1 MILYNHS
8 QVIKVFER
16 WFSTMRKTIRI
27 ELRDFAMFLKHNLD
41 GLIEQSNTNAMEE
54 LGTVFNNEIQ
64 FLSRGKYGYFWDEEE
79 DGDNGFWKP
88 STAVA
93 INATRQIFGLRNCE
107 NILILPES
115 ALGWWIDELKD
126 YKSPRS
132 NSLRRDRW
140 RNRGKALKAIPLY
153 NRHFPGV
160 IYLE

>member
-1 MILYNHS
+1 M
-8 QVIKVFER
+8 K
-16 WFSTMRKTIRI
+16 KTIRI
-27 ELRDFAMFLKHNLD
+27 EARDFALFLKENLD
-41 GLIEQSNTNAMEE
+41 DLIEQSNTNAMEE

-64 FLSRGKYGYFWDEEE
+64 FLSRGKYGYFWDEIE
-79 DGDNGFWKP
+79 DIDNGFWKP
-88 STAVA
+88 STAITIQA
-93 INATRQIFGLRNCE
+93 IRKIFGLRNCE

-153 NRHFPGV
+153 NRHIPGV
-160 IYLE
+160 IYLD

>member
-1 MILYNHS
+1 
-8 QVIKVFER
+8 
-16 WFSTMRKTIRI
+16 MRKGIRI
-27 ELRDFAMFLKHNLD
+27 EVRDFAMFLKQNLD
-41 GLIEQSNTNAMEE
+41 RLIEQSNTIAMEE

-64 FLSRGKYGYFWDEEE
+64 FLSRGKYGYFWDEIE
-79 DGDNGFWKP
+79 DIDNGFWKP
-88 STAVA
+88 STAITIQA
-93 INATRQIFGLRNCE
+93 IHQIFGLRNCE

-153 NRHFPGV
+153 NRHIPGV
-160 IYLE
+160 IYLD

>member
-1 MILYNHS
+1 
-8 QVIKVFER
+8 
-16 WFSTMRKTIRI
+16 MRKTIRI
-27 ELRDFAMFLKHNLD
+27 ELRDFAMFLKQNLD
-41 GLIEQSNTNAMEE
+41 RLIEQSNTIAMEE

-88 STAVA
+88 STAITIQA
-93 INATRQIFGLRNCE
+93 IRQIFGLRNCE

-115 ALGWWIDELKD
+115 ALGWWLDELKD

-140 RNRGKALKAIPLY
+140 RNKGKALKAIPLY
-153 NRHFPGV
+153 NRHIPGV
-160 IYLE
+160 IYLD